1 MLVVVK
7 KPHTEKPI
15 FEVKGE
21 IPENVL
27 AFLKKKFTVDVDN
40 DDGNEYVDITETDWY
55 KEARASRKPGD
66 AVRVYRDNFGYSQ
79 AELGKM
85 LGGLSRHRVS
95 DMENNRRGISKELAK
110 KLSIIFKV
118 PVARFI

>member
-7 KPHTEKPI
+7 KPRTEKPI
-15 FEVKGE
+15 FEVKGDV
-21 IPENVL
+21 PDNVL
-27 AFLKKKFTVDVDN
+27 AFLKREFTVDVD
-40 DDGNEYVDITETDWY
+40 DSDEYVDIAETDWY

-95 DMENNRRGISKELAK
+95 DMENNRRGISKEIAK
-110 KLSIIFKV
+110 KLATIFKV
-118 PVARFI
+118 PVALFI